1 MTKKKLLI
9 IIASVV
15 IASILAFSA
24 FKEQTNVYASPPP
37 VETFG
42 GSNNEVAR
50 AVAIWDTSRVI
61 VGYTNSFG
69 AGGFDA
75 FIAVDDGAG
84 LQMWTIG
91 TPNDDYAYAVAV
103 AGDFAYIVGTTK
115 NPNNY
120 FDIFIAKWDLTSNN
134 LVATQFIASGI
145 NSPRADV
152 AYAVGTDGN
161 YVFVTGGWLDSNA
174 FLAILD
180 ATNLNI
186 IKFANLNLGPGNDI
200 AYAIDFSKQGNEYFV
215 IIAGGTNTETFGGYD
230 AFITRIDWNSVS
242 NILTPKWSLRFGTP
256 GDDYILSLKF
266 ISAKVFAVAG
276 TSNNNGFIAGF
287 TIDGGYLGARATV
300 FNNNNPSVITS
311 IAISGTYLYAAGYFY
326 NPPNRD
332 DALILQID
340 NNGALVDAK
349 GYGKE
354 TIDRAYG
361 IAIDGNNINVVGGT
375 STYPNN
381 VYDAKPLFSYA
392 IVQWNPLEDP
402 PTYTPYMKSEIIA
415 FTITTLTPATYT
427 PVVNTLSAT
436 PNINS
441 PIDGEAFYVRF
452 T

>member
-24 FKEQTNVYASPPP
+24 FKEQTNVYAFTFAK
-37 VETFG
+37 EITFG
-42 GSNNEVAR
+42 GSNNDVAR
-50 AVAIWDTSRVI
+50 AVAIWGTSRVI

-75 FIAVDDGAG
+75 FIAVNDTTG
-84 LQMWTIG
+84 LKMWTIG

-103 AGDFAYIVGTTK
+103 AGDFAYIVGTTN

-145 NSPRADV
+145 NTPRVDA
-152 AYAVGTDGN
+152 AYAVGTDGT
-161 YVFVTGGWLDSNA
+161 YVFVTGRWLDSNA

-180 ATNLNI
+180 TNLNI
-186 IKFANLNLGPGNDI
+186 IKFANLDLGSGNDI
-200 AYAIDFSKQGNEYFV
+200 AYAIDFSKSGNEYFV
-215 IIAGGTNTETFGGYD
+215 IIAGGTNTNTFGGYD
-230 AFITRIDWNSVS
+230 AFITRIDWNPAT
-242 NILTPKWSLRFGTP
+242 NDLTQRWSLRFGTP
-256 GDDYILSLKF
+256 GGDHILSLKF
-266 ISAKVFAVAG
+266 TSANTFAVAG

-287 TIDGGYLGARATV
+287 TIDGGYLWARATV
-300 FNNNNPSVITS
+300 FSNPSVITS
-311 IAISGTYLYAAGYFY
+311 IAINGTYLYAAGYFS
-326 NPPNRD
+326 NPPNQD

-381 VYDAKPLFSYA
+381 VYDAKPLFSYD
-392 IVQWNPLEDP
+392 IVQWNPLVT
-402 PTYTPYMKSEIIA
+402 PTYTPYMYSASIA
-415 FTITTLTPATYT
+415 FTITTPTPATYT
-427 PVVNTLSAT
+427 PVVNTAQAT

>member
-24 FKEQTNVYASPPP
+24 FKEQTNVYAFSFAQ
-37 VETFG
+37 EITFG
-42 GSNNEVAR
+42 GIKNDVAR

-75 FIAVDDGAG
+75 FIAVDDAAG
-84 LQMWTIG
+84 LKMWTIG

-103 AGDFAYIVGTTK
+103 AGDFAYIVGTTN

-120 FDIFIAKWDLTSNN
+120 FDIFIAKWDLTSNT
-134 LVATQFIASGI
+134 LAATKFIASGI
-145 NSPRADV
+145 NSPRADA
-152 AYAVGTDGN
+152 AYAVGTDGT

-180 ATNLNI
+180 ANLNI
-186 IKFANLNLGPGNDI
+186 IKFANLNLGSGNDI
-200 AYAIDFSKQGNEYFV
+200 AYAIDFSKKGNEYFV
-215 IIAGGTNTETFGGYD
+215 IIAGGTNTNTFGGYD
-230 AFITRIDWNSVS
+230 AFITRIDWDPAN

-266 ISAKVFAVAG
+266 TSANTFAVAG

-287 TIDGGYLGARATV
+287 TIDGGYLWARATV
-300 FNNNNPSVITS
+300 FSNPSVITS
-311 IAISGTYLYAAGYFY
+311 IAINGIYLYAAGYFY
-326 NPPNRD
+326 NPPNQD

-340 NNGALVDAK
+340 NNGALFDAK
-349 GYGKE
+349 GYGKG

-361 IAIDGNNINVVGGT
+361 IAIDGNNINVVGDT
-375 STYPNN
+375 STHQNN
-381 VYDAKPLFSYA
+381 VYDAEPLFSYA
-392 IVQWNPLEDP
+392 IVQWNPLVT
-402 PTYTPYMKSEIIA
+402 PTYTPYM
-415 FTITTLTPATYT
+415 
-427 PVVNTLSAT
+427 
-436 PNINS
+436 
-441 PIDGEAFYVRF
+441 
-452 T
+452 

>member
-24 FKEQTNVYASPPP
+24 FKEQTNVYAFSFAK
-37 VETFG
+37 EITFG
-42 GSNNEVAR
+42 GSNNDVAR
-50 AVAIWDTSRVI
+50 AVAIWGTSRVI

-75 FIAVDDGAG
+75 FIAVNDTTG
-84 LQMWTIG
+84 LKMWTIG

-103 AGDFAYIVGTTK
+103 AGDFAYIVGTTN

-120 FDIFIAKWDLTSNN
+120 FDIFIAKWDLTSNT
-134 LVATQFIASGI
+134 LVATKFIASGI
-145 NSPRADV
+145 NSPRADA
-152 AYAVGTDGN
+152 AYAVGTDGT

-180 ATNLNI
+180 TNLNI
-186 IKFANLNLGPGNDI
+186 IKFANLDLGSGNDI
-200 AYAIDFSKQGNEYFV
+200 AYAIDFSKNGNEYFV
-215 IIAGGTNTETFGGYD
+215 IIAGGTNTNTFGGYD
-230 AFITRIDWNSVS
+230 AFITRIDWDPAN
-242 NILTPKWSLRFGTP
+242 NILTQQWSLRFGTP
-256 GDDYILSLKF
+256 GYDSILSLKF
-266 ISAKVFAVAG
+266 TSANTFAVAG

-287 TIDGGYLGARATV
+287 TIDGGYLLARATV
-300 FNNNNPSVITS
+300 FSNPSVITS
-311 IAISGTYLYAAGYFY
+311 IAINGTYLYAAGYFS
-326 NPPNRD
+326 NPPNQD

-349 GYGKE
+349 GYGKG

-381 VYDAKPLFSYA
+381 VYGAKPLFSYD
-392 IVQWNPLEDP
+392 IVQWNPLVT
-402 PTYTPYMKSEIIA
+402 PTYTPYMNSASIA

-427 PVVNTLSAT
+427 PVVNTAQAT
-436 PNINS
+436 PTINNPS
-441 PIDGEAFYVRF
+441 DGEAFYVRF
-452 T
+452 TLP